1 MTKLIIAFR
10 KFANMPKHLEFG
22 NESSVFSNKGSA
34 IDTSS

>member
-10 KFANMPKHLEFG
+10 NFANIPKNLEFG
-22 NESSVFSNKGSA
+22 NESSLFSNKGSA